1 MANQEKN
8 NFFKTMMTVI
18 GVIWAAFF
26 AGGPAL
32 AAPTTSSPNP
42 SLCDMQAAARVMG
55 AAFSWDGACRDT
67 LPAGRGMAKF
77 TDGRVYAGE
86 MMAGL
91 FEGNGTLNLPAGA
104 RYTGEFS
111 RGAFQGQ
118 GVYTFPNGDRYVGGF
133 EAGLMHG
140 TGIYRRAGGS
150 ERYQVEYARGEQ
162 VRFELE
168 APAVALL
175 DEPVL
180 SGVIAPVL
188 RRLAKVH
195 HYILHTLG
203 LTPTYTSGYRDPV
216 KNSAVGG
223 ALHSRHLMGR
233 AVDLVVAGITPEQ
246 ERMVAEYATEQGLWV
261 LWHGEGDN
269 YHLHLQMDSGEE

>member
-1 MANQEKN
+1 MVNQRSIV
-8 NFFKTMMTVI
+8 FFRTAVTVI
-18 GVIWAAFF
+18 GGIWFAFSAA
-26 AGGPAL
+26 GPVL
-32 AAPTTSSPNP
+32 AATAGATDS

-55 AAFSWDGACRDT
+55 AAFSWDGACRDGV
-67 LPAGRGMAKF
+67 PSRRGLAKF
-77 TDGRVYAGE
+77 ADGRMYAGE
-86 MMAGL
+86 MAAGL
-91 FEGNGTLNLPAGA
+91 FEGNGTLNLPGGA
-104 RYTGEFS
+104 RYTGEFA
-111 RGAFQGQ
+111 RGVFQGQ

-140 TGIYRRAGGS
+140 TGIYRRAGGP
-150 ERYQVEYARGEQ
+150 ERYRVEYVRGEQ

-175 DEPVL
+175 DEPML
-180 SGVIAPVL
+180 SGMIAPVL

-223 ALHSRHLMGR
+223 ALHSLHMAGR
-233 AVDLVVAGITPEQ
+233 AADLVVAGITPEQ
-246 ERMVAEYATEQGLWV
+246 ERMVAEFSHEQGLWA
-261 LWHGEGDN
+261 LWHGEGEN
-269 YHLHLQMDSGEE
+269 YHLHLQLDPDEE

>member
-8 NFFKTMMTVI
+8 NFFQTVMTVI
-18 GVIWAAFF
+18 ASIWFAFF
-26 AGGPAL
+26 ACGPVL
-32 AAPTTSSPNP
+32 AATAGSTSS
-42 SLCDMQAAARVMG
+42 SICDIQTAARVMG
-55 AAFSWDGACRDT
+55 VAFSWDGACRDGV
-67 LPAGRGMAKF
+67 PSGRGLAKF
-77 TDGRVYAGE
+77 ADGRMYAGE
-86 MMAGL
+86 MAAGL
-91 FEGNGTLNLPAGA
+91 FEGNGTLNLPGGA
-104 RYTGEFS
+104 RYTGEFA
-111 RGAFQGQ
+111 RGVFQGQ

-140 TGIYRRAGGS
+140 TGIYRRAGGP
-150 ERYQVEYARGEQ
+150 ERYRVEYVRGEQ

-180 SGVIAPVL
+180 SGVIAPAL

-216 KNSAVGG
+216 KNSAVDG
-223 ALHSRHLMGR
+223 ALHSLHLMGR

-246 ERMVAEYATEQGLWV
+246 ERMVAEYAVEQGLWA
-261 LWHGEGDN
+261 LWHGENEN
-269 YHLHLQMDSGEE
+269 YHLHLQLDPDEE

>member
-1 MANQEKN
+1 MKYKN
-8 NFFKTMMTVI
+8 FNVGRTAFQI
-18 GVIWAAFF
+18 GLLINLLILGLFVNY
-26 AGGPAL
+26 PAL
-32 AAPTTSSPNP
+32 AAP
-42 SLCDMQAAARVMG
+42 LCDTQAAVRVMG
-55 AAFSWDGACRDT
+55 AAFSWDGACKDG

-77 TDGRVYAGE
+77 VDGRVYAGE
-86 MMAGL
+86 MAAGL
-91 FEGNGTLNLPAGA
+91 FEGSGTLNLPSGA

-111 RGAFQGQ
+111 RGVFQGQ

-133 EAGLMHG
+133 ESGLMHG
-140 TGIYRRAGGS
+140 TGIYRRSGGA
-150 ERYQVEYARGEQ
+150 ERYQVEYVKGEQ

-180 SGVIAPVL
+180 SGVIAPAL

-195 HYILHTLG
+195 HYVLHTLG
-203 LTPTYTSGYRDPV
+203 LTPTYTSGYRDPA

-223 ALHSRHLMGR
+223 ALHSLHMAGR
-233 AVDLVVAGITPEQ
+233 AADLVVAGITPEQ
-246 ERMVAEYATEQGLWV
+246 ERMVAEFAREQGLWA

-269 YHLHLQMDSGEE
+269 YHLHLQLDPDEE

>member
-8 NFFKTMMTVI
+8 NFLKTVMAAI
-18 GVIWAAFF
+18 GGIWFAFF
-26 AGGPAL
+26 ACGPVL
-32 AAPTTSSPNP
+32 AAAAGSTDSP
-42 SLCDMQAAARVMG
+42 LCDMQAAARVMG
-55 AAFSWDGACRDT
+55 AAFSWEGTCRDG
-67 LPAGRGMAKF
+67 LPAGRGLARF
-77 TDGRVYAGE
+77 VDGRVYAGE
-86 MMAGL
+86 MAAGL
-91 FEGNGTLNLPAGA
+91 FEGKGTLNLPGGA
-104 RYTGEFS
+104 RYTGEFA
-111 RGAFQGQ
+111 RGVFQGQ
-118 GVYTFPNGDRYVGGF
+118 GVYTFANGDRYVGGF

-140 TGIYRRAGGS
+140 TGIYRQAGGT
-150 ERYQVEYARGEQ
+150 ERYQVEYVRGEQ

-180 SGVIAPVL
+180 SGVIAPAL

-246 ERMVAEYATEQGLWV
+246 ERMVAEYAADQGLWA
-261 LWHGEGDN
+261 LWHGENDN
-269 YHLHLQMDSGEE
+269 YHLHLQLDPDEE